1 MVIMLA
7 VVLILMKLRNK
18 IIMMIRLCK
27 VLHFSCSS
35 YSLNFNIENIR
46 NARKQD
52 SFVAVSE
59 GVCKEIYW

>member
-1 MVIMLA
+1 MVIMLS
-7 VVLILMKLRNK
+7 VNSDEIKKQM
-18 IIMMIRLCK
+18 MMIGLCK